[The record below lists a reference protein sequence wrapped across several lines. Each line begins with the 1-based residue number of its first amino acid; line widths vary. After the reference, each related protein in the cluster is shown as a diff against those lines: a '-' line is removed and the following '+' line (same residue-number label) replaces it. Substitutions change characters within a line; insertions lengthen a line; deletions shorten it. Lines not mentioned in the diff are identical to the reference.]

1 MQYSVNQ
8 KIAEI
13 IADDYQLVL
22 MFEHLGIPLVVK
34 EKTIGDICDENK
46 IHCSLL
52 LTLINIYRNEPID
65 KLPELDEQDL
75 HTLLNFL
82 ANSHRYYLEER
93 IPAIRSLIDQIGRS
107 NPEAGTLLT
116 NFIDTYTLEI
126 SEHFEYENSKVFPY
140 IRSLIEGK
148 TDQHYSVDRYKHL
161 HSDIDES
168 LTDIKKLL
176 IKYLDFSDGQ
186 NIRRELLHYIFDFQK
201 DLYIHTLIENNILI
215 PTIER
220 FEERLTKENEYII
233 QAPLSEKSQLSERE
247 TDVLRLLLEGLSNK
261 EVADKLFLSTHTV
274 ISHRKNITAKTGI
287 KSLAGLTIYAITNGI
302 IRLDN
307 HKKP

>member
-1 MQYSVNQ
+1 MLYSVNQ

-65 KLPELDEQDL
+65 KLPELDGQDL

-93 IPAIRSLIDQIGRS
+93 IPAIRSLINQIGRS

-126 SEHFEYENSKVFPY
+126 SEHFDYENSKVFPY
-140 IRSLIEGK
+140 IRSLLEGK
-148 TDQHYSVDRYKHL
+148 IDRNYSVDRDKHL

-168 LTDIKKLL
+168 LADIKKLL
-176 IKYLDFSDGQ
+176 IKYLDFKDED
-186 NIRRELLHYIFDFQK
+186 NIRRELLHYIFDFQN
-201 DLYIHTLIENNILI
+201 DLRIHTLIENNILI
-215 PTIER
+215 PLIER
-220 FEERLTKENEYII
+220 YEDRLRERSQYNVEVQSNNAK
-233 QAPLSEKSQLSERE
+233 QLSERE
-247 TDVLRLLLEGLSNK
+247 IDVLRLLLEGLSNK
-261 EVADKLFLSTHTV
+261 EVADRLCLSTHTV
-274 ISHRKNITAKTGI
+274 ISHRKNISSKTGI
-287 KSLAGLTIYAITNGI
+287 KSLAGLTIYAISNGI
-302 IRLDN
+302 IKVK
-307 HKKP
+307 HP